1 MIKVRN
7 EGNKIFLQDGR
18 WLGKGEEVVLPKAE
32 ARLLLMINEKIVLVE
47 EIKRKRK

>member
-18 WLGKGEEVVLPKAE
+18 WLEKGAEVVLPKAE
-32 ARLLLMINEKIVLVE
+32 ARLLFMINEKIVLVE